1 MKYNFYIILI
11 VAFFVNMQNGFTQPY
26 NSTGETLNLALL
38 AKTPQK
44 IKLSQRSFMSLP
56 ESYSLEKYCPTP
68 GNQGHFGT
76 CTAWASAYGVATIL
90 YAKTHNITDQA
101 MINKY
106 AFSPSFL
113 YNLIKNS
120 TDESCKEGSSTIDA
134 LNKLTE
140 LGDALLTTVPYGCN
154 VYVSDAARAEAA
166 NYKINDGIVLF
177 AARGLFEADKFY
189 KPAEEAI
196 ELVKKSLTE
205 GSPVSISIR
214 LPESFLY
221 KTAVLKLVLTENI
234 SDSKWQHNIHAMCV
248 IGYNDKIEGGAFRVL
263 NNWGSNWNDNGLI

>member
-1 MKYNFYIILI
+1 MLFPLI
-11 VAFFVNMQNGFTQPY
+11 
-26 NSTGETLNLALL
+26 
-38 AKTPQK
+38 
-44 IKLSQRSFMSLP
+44 
-56 ESYSLEKYCPTP
+56 
-68 GNQGHFGT
+68 
-76 CTAWASAYGVATIL
+76 
-90 YAKTHNITDQA
+90 
-101 MINKY
+101 
-106 AFSPSFL
+106 FL

-134 LNKLTE
+134 LVKLTQ
-140 LGDALLTTVPYGCN
+140 LGDALLTTVLYGCG
-154 VYVSDAARAEAA
+154 VYINDAARAKAA

-221 KTAVLKLVLTENI
+221 KTAVWKLVLTENI
-234 SDSKWQHNIHAMCV
+234 ADSKWQHNIHAMCV
-248 IGYNDKIEGGAFRVL
+248 IGYNDKIEGCAFRVL
-263 NNWGSNWNDNGLI
+263 NNWDSNWDDNGLI